1 MTLPDRS
8 SLSRRDYVRAL
19 VAVGGASALGACLE
33 AVGDGEDGAPDV
45 PSGTDDPE
53 SLPDRQHAWN
63 EFLET
68 DADGNVRPPE
78 HHVLAALSLRDGVID
93 GDGSGDGDPVDP
105 DARETTK
112 TALRTLERAYER
124 SNEGLVFTLGYAP
137 AYFDR
142 FDDSLPDAVDL
153 PQPTALTATEAPAFD
168 EFDAVLHL
176 ASDRPEVVLE
186 AEEGLF
192 GDRERLNGVDLET
205 DLTGVFERL
214 EDRRRTGFV
223 GPGLP
228 AEHADV
234 PGVPESIPE
243 EAPFFMGFRSGFR
256 NSQAAEDRVTIESG
270 PFAGGATQHVES
282 MGLNLTQWFR
292 QENHFQRVSKLFSRE
307 HAVDER
313 VGDVGEE
320 LDVANGLTDD
330 RIESTAAD
338 AREHSVVGHAQKA
351 ARAREGGDPILLRRD
366 FNTVDGDRP
375 GVHFVALQR
384 TIDAFVRVREAMTG
398 ADLDV
403 PTANNGIRHYI
414 FVDRRGN
421 YLLPPRSLRA
431 LPPANPAADADST

>member
-19 VAVGGASALGACLE
+19 VAAGGATALSACLE
-33 AVGDGEDGAPDV
+33 AVSDGNGDESTVDA

-53 SLPDRQHAWN
+53 SLPERQHAWN
-63 EFLET
+63 EALET
-68 DADGNVRPPE
+68 DEHGNVRPPE
-78 HHVLAALSLRDGVID
+78 HHVLVALSLRDGVVD
-93 GDGSGDGDPVDP
+93 GAGVDT
-105 DARETTK
+105 DARETTV

-142 FDDSLPDAVDL
+142 FDDPLPGSVDL
-153 PQPTALTATEAPAFD
+153 PNPEALTGREDPAFD
-168 EFDAVLHL
+168 TFDALLHL
-176 ASDRPEVVLE
+176 ASDNPGVVLQ
-186 AEEGLF
+186 AEEGLV
-192 GDRERLNGVDLET
+192 GDVERVNGVGLET
-205 DLTGVFERL
+205 DLSPVFERL

-223 GPGLP
+223 GEGLP
-228 AEHADV
+228 AEHTDV
-234 PGVPESIPE
+234 SGVPESIPE

-256 NSQAAEDRVTIESG
+256 HSQATEDRATLESG

-282 MGLNLTQWFR
+282 MELNLTQWFR

-307 HAVDER
+307 HAADEL
-313 VGDVGEE
+313 VGDYGER
-320 LDVANGLTDD
+320 LDVSNGLTPA
-330 RIESTAAD
+330 RIDATETD
-338 AREHSVVGHAQKA
+338 AREHNVVGHAQKA
-351 ARAREGGDPILLRRD
+351 ARAREDGDPILLRRD

-375 GVHFVALQR
+375 GVHFVSLQR
-384 TIDAFVRVREAMTG
+384 EIAEFVRVREAMTG

-421 YLLPPRSLRA
+421 YLVPPRSLRA
-431 LPPANPAADADST
+431 LPPANPDGDAT